1 MCNSRPNLGTTT
13 KPLSGSSPNK
23 MDLDP
28 SPAQT
33 FIMLKAAV
41 NRVGAKAKKHGGKML
56 RVSCHGYN
64 YTRLCLINSAQPPP
78 PPNSKH
84 SSHPSSITSHSL
96 SSSHAFRAHKLSLSS
111 SFSSSLR
118 PPSALPFDLSP
129 PPIDH
134 DVLVSSLSLSLDDVA
149 NVNYK
154 D

>member
-1 MCNSRPNLGTTT
+1 MCNSRANLGTTT

-41 NRVGAKAKKHGGKML
+41 SRVRAKAKKHGGKML
-56 RVSCHGYN
+56 RVSCHGCN
-64 YTRLCLINSAQPPP
+64 YTRLCLINSAAPPPPPPP

-134 DVLVSSLSLSLDDVA
+134 DVLVSSLSLSGWCC
-149 NVNYK
+149 
-154 D
+154 